1 MDYKYLI
8 QYLNEPIAVADD
20 DTSALKAI
28 YEDIKFHKT
37 KREDYNIVAL
47 RYYQEDKNENPEDI
61 YYKTLM
67 NNLYSSELMVG
78 GM

>member
-1 MDYKYLI
+1 MNYKYLI

-37 KREDYNIVAL
+37 KKEDYNIVGL
-47 RYYQEDKNENPEDI
+47 K
-61 YYKTLM
+61 YYKEEQS
-67 NNLYSSELMVG
+67 NEV
-78 GM
+78 

>member
-1 MDYKYLI
+1 MNYKYLI
-8 QYLNEPIAVADD
+8 QYFDEPIAIADD
-20 DTSALKAI
+20 DTSALRAI

-47 RYYQEDKNENPEDI
+47 RYYHENKNENPEDT

-67 NNLYSSELMVG
+67 NQLYSSEFMFPEE
-78 GM
+78 

>member
-1 MDYKYLI
+1 MNYRYLI
-8 QYLNEPIAVADD
+8 QYLNEPIAIADD
-20 DTSALKAI
+20 DISALKAI

-47 RYYQEDKNENPEDI
+47 RYYHENKNENLEDT

-67 NNLYSSELMVG
+67 NQLYSSKLMFPEE
-78 GM
+78 